1 VPEAPVAEVAA
12 LAAATG
18 RIALDTEF
26 MSEGRYFPLLC
37 LVQVAAATPA
47 EDPLVATV
55 DALAGAEPGPLV
67 PLVGDPDVEV
77 VVHAGRQDL
86 ALVERAWG
94 AGATNVFDT
103 QVAAALTTT
112 GHQSSYQLLVGQLL
126 RRSLKKSESF
136 TRWDQRPLTD
146 EQLSY
151 ARQDV
156 EHLLAVADALRE
168 RLRDLDRL
176 AWARGE
182 FEVIEAAS
190 GEERDP
196 EEVFRR
202 LTATT
207 DLKPL
212 EAAVAR
218 ELVYWREQTARTQN
232 RPIQTVLPNR
242 LVTQLARRRPTTL
255 EALRKERGIGEGI
268 LRRYGKPILATIKR
282 GEEATPIK
290 LPRRSEPPPWFGP
303 LAALCDA
310 LMRARCEEHQVAPE
324 MVANRAE
331 IGEVVLEIVQG
342 GETPD
347 TRLLSGWRREVAGE
361 EMLELL
367 RGERSLRVGR
377 DGHLVVDRA

>member
-1 VPEAPVAEVAA
+1 MADVAA

-18 RIALDTEF
+18 RLALDTEF

-37 LVQVAAATPA
+37 LVQVAATQPG
-47 EDPLVATV
+47 ESPLVGTV
-55 DALAGAEPGPLV
+55 DALAGEDASPLV
-67 PLVGDPDVEV
+67 PLLADADVEV

-86 ALVERAWG
+86 ALVERAWETRT
-94 AGATNVFDT
+94 AKVFDT

-112 GHQSSYQLLVGQLL
+112 GYQSSYQLLVGQLL
-126 RRSLKKSESF
+126 RQSLKKSESF
-136 TRWDQRPLTD
+136 TRWDQRPLTE
-146 EQLSY
+146 EQLAY

-156 EHLLAVADALRE
+156 EHLLPVADALRE
-168 RLRDLDRL
+168 RLRDLGRL
-176 AWARGE
+176 DWARGE
-182 FEVIEAAS
+182 FELIEAAS

-218 ELVYWREQTARTQN
+218 ELVVWREQTARKQN

-242 LVTQLARRRPTTL
+242 LVTQLARRRPESL

-268 LRRYGKPILATIKR
+268 LRRHGKQILATIKR
-282 GEEATPIK
+282 GSEATPIK
-290 LPRRSEPPPWFGP
+290 LRRRSEPPSWFGP

-310 LMRARCEEHQVAPE
+310 LMRARCEERQVAPE

-342 GETPD
+342 GEAPD
-347 TRLLSGWRREVAGE
+347 TRLLNGWRREVAGGE
-361 EMLELL
+361 ILELL
-367 RGERSLRVGR
+367 RGERSLRVGK

>member
-1 VPEAPVAEVAA
+1 
-12 LAAATG
+12 
-18 RIALDTEF
+18 

-37 LVQVAAATPA
+37 LVQVAATKPG
-47 EDPLVATV
+47 ESPLVGTV
-55 DALAGAEPGPLV
+55 DALAGEDAGPLV
-67 PLVGDPDVEV
+67 PLLADADVEV

-86 ALVERAWG
+86 ALVERAWE
-94 AGATNVFDT
+94 TRTTKVFDT

-112 GHQSSYQLLVGQLL
+112 GYQSSYQLLVGQLL
-126 RRSLKKSESF
+126 RQSLKKSESF

-156 EHLLAVADALRE
+156 EHLPAVADALRE
-168 RLRDLDRL
+168 RLRDLGRL
-176 AWARGE
+176 DWARGE
-182 FEVIEAAS
+182 FELIEAAS

-218 ELVYWREQTARTQN
+218 ALVFWREQTARKQN

-242 LVTQLARRRPTTL
+242 LVTQLARRRPESL
-255 EALRKERGIGEGI
+255 VALRMERGIGEGI
-268 LRRYGKPILATIKR
+268 LRRHGKQILATIKR
-282 GEEATPIK
+282 GADAPPIK
-290 LPRRSEPPPWFGP
+290 LQRRSEAPSWFGP

-324 MVANRAE
+324 IVANRAE
-331 IGEVVLEIVQG
+331 IGEVVLEVVPG
-342 GETPD
+342 GEAPD
-347 TRLLSGWRREVAGE
+347 TRLLNGWRREVAGGE
-361 EMLELL
+361 ILELL
-367 RGERSLRVGR
+367 RGERSLRVGK